1 MSFVDC
7 QKTRK
12 RLIWPN
18 AIGFLS
24 IQAFYDKPQLIE
36 LEAFQALVRFRA
48 QHAGEFDRPLRRH
61 ASAVVERLSD
71 ADSRRQ
77 SFGEDQ
83 SPIKSVAEH

>member
-48 QHAGEFDRPLRRH
+48 QQAG
-61 ASAVVERLSD
+61 
-71 ADSRRQ
+71 
-77 SFGEDQ
+77 
-83 SPIKSVAEH
+83 I